1 VRSDDAEGSRP
12 EAGEH
17 EPTHRIVAGALI
29 AAGMLAALSAALLSI
44 PREHAP
50 LPAIA
55 RYALV
60 IALPR
65 WKLDEPVNEIVYGTR
80 AFDTFGETFLL
91 LAAVVSVIVLTR
103 PREPRRGY
111 FGEEQAGAREQADTD
126 PAERADEGEKRARA
140 AERMEQDEGR
150 MEQDA
155 GRAAASGEVFHALD
169 TPDAT
174 PLGTP
179 APETAEAMSL
189 VTRTA
194 IRVVLP
200 VLAVAGLYVVAWGFS
215 PGGGFPGGAVIL
227 GVVLLAYAGFGRR
240 RIAKVVRPELVEVI
254 ELAGAAAIILI
265 ELLGL
270 LLNGSFTAN
279 WLPLAPPQTIR
290 SGGVAQLF
298 SVTELVEVSTG
309 LIIVIFALIGMRH
322 DWSPDEPDEPDE
334 PEEPGGSGEARAR
347 EEEAAR

>member
-1 VRSDDAEGSRP
+1 VRDDDRQRTRP
-12 EAGEH
+12 EAAEH
-17 EPTHRIVAGALI
+17 EPTHRRLVGALI
-29 AAGMLAALSAALLSI
+29 AAGMLAALAVAMAAI

-60 IALPR
+60 IASPK
-65 WKLDEPVNEIVYGTR
+65 WKLTEPVNEIVYGTR
-80 AFDTFGETFLL
+80 GFDTFGETFLL

-103 PREPRRGY
+103 SREPRRGY
-111 FGEEQAGAREQADTD
+111 FGEERAGAREQADTD
-126 PAERADEGEKRARA
+126 PAARADEHEQQARA
-140 AERMEQDEGR
+140 AERREQAEG
-150 MEQDA
+150 QGD
-155 GRAAASGEVFHALD
+155 VFGDLD

-179 APETAEAMSL
+179 APETAEAMTL

-194 IRVVLP
+194 IRIALP
-200 VLAVAGLYVVAWGFS
+200 ILAVAGFYLVAWGFA

-240 RIAKVVRPELVEVI
+240 RIARVVRPELIEVI
-254 ELAGAAAIILI
+254 ELAGAAAVILI

-270 LLNGSFTAN
+270 VLKGSFTAN

-298 SVTELVEVSTG
+298 SATELVEVATG

-322 DWSPDEPDEPDE
+322 DWSPDEP
-334 PEEPGGSGEARAR
+334 
-347 EEEAAR
+347 EAAGDGAAPGRRDEQKEGQKEGAR

>member
-1 VRSDDAEGSRP
+1 MRGPRP
-12 EAGEH
+12 EAAEH
-17 EPTHRIVAGALI
+17 EPAHRPLVGGLI
-29 AAGMLAALSAALLSI
+29 AAGMLAALGVAVAAI

-65 WKLDEPVNEIVYGTR
+65 WKLTEPVNEIVYGTR
-80 AFDTFGETFLL
+80 AFDTFGETFIL
-91 LAAVVSVIVLTR
+91 LAAVVAVIVLTR
-103 PREPRRGY
+103 TREARHGY
-111 FGEEQAGAREQADTD
+111 FGEEHAGAREQAETD
-126 PAERADEGEKRARA
+126 PAAGADEAEEQARA
-140 AERMEQDEGR
+140 AERMEQEDNGS
-150 MEQDA
+150 A
-155 GRAAASGEVFHALD
+155 TGEVFHALE

-189 VTRTA
+189 VIRTA
-194 IRVVLP
+194 IRVALP

-215 PGGGFPGGAVIL
+215 PGGGFPAGAVVL

-240 RIAKVVRPELVEVI
+240 RIARVVRPELVEVI
-254 ELAGAAAIILI
+254 ELAGAAAVILI

-270 LLNGSFTAN
+270 LLSGSFTAN
-279 WLPLAPPQTIR
+279 WLPLEPAQTIR

-298 SVTELVEVSTG
+298 SVTELIEVATG

-322 DWSPDEPDEPDE
+322 DWSPDEP
-334 PEEPGGSGEARAR
+334 
-347 EEEAAR
+347 EEAGGPEAGEREGKGER